1 MQFQE
6 KWTLLKNKPWLL
18 EETGDEKRKTSI
30 FFIIKTTVLQFILE
44 AKLLEGAQ
52 SFIFC
57 WQVVTE

>member
-18 EETGDEKRKTSI
+18 EETGYEKQKTSI
-30 FFIIKTTVLQFILE
+30 SFIIKTTVLQFILE
-44 AKLLEGAQ
+44 AKLPEGAQ